1 MEQLNEAAM
10 KEAAQNSKSILA
22 IISGAE
28 RASDSDENAYFKR
41 SYCCNELRWAREAGV
56 PIQPVILA
64 DDKKRIGEFI
74 EQAPEDLKYLAGVD
88 FIHLDRSRPA
98 YWQVGVDEVMKG
110 ADALASNGIRQRSGA
125 QPEPQLQR
133 ISEPQPEAE
142 PQEPRSVAVECTEP
156 ISVDDASLHRLLE
169 MGFEREACAAAL
181 AQVGGDMRAAA
192 VMLLEGGGLL
202 GRVPQGEAPRPARQG
217 SEDREART
225 GRYR

>member
-1 MEQLNEAAM
+1 MEQLNEVAM

-22 IISGAE
+22 IISGPE
-28 RASDSDENAYFKR
+28 RAGDSDENAYFKR

-98 YWQVGVDEVMKG
+98 YWQVGVDEVIKG
-110 ADALASNGIRQRSGA
+110 ADALASHAIRQRSGA
-125 QPEPQLQR
+125 QPEPQLQLQR
-133 ISEPQPEAE
+133 ISEPQPEAG
-142 PQEPRSVAVECTEP
+142 PQEPRSVAVECAEP
-156 ISVDDASLHRLLE
+156 RSVDDASLHRLLE
-169 MGFEREACAAAL
+169 MGFEREACGAAL

-192 VMLLEGGGLL
+192 AMLLEGGLL
-202 GRVPQGEAPRPARQG
+202 GRVPQGEAPRA
-217 SEDREART
+217 T
-225 GRYR
+225 GV